1 MLYTLWN
8 TLTKSIVIRITT
20 LLISV
25 FLMAFISIFSSI
37 YMSQVSEYDGKAIN
51 LSGSLRM
58 MSYRITS
65 QVVAV
70 QQNDSAAN
78 RAKVKRLIDHFEQT
92 FQDPVLKRDF
102 KRFGDHS
109 LVGDYDKVHQDW
121 YQTIKPTLTHADQHF
136 DLNQFLPILEAFV
149 NDVDTL
155 VYGYQSLLEHKLAQL
170 KWIQFATLSSTFVL
184 IVLSILT
191 IHRYIARPL
200 KNLTTVAE
208 ASSRGDWS
216 LRCNLKSRDELGLL
230 ADTLNKAN
238 QSIQTIHDDQEKT
251 IQLKTEALRQN
262 NEILTFLYQI
272 AQQVSDSHQNQ
283 LDYPKILNELR
294 AVSQTDFLELHLT
307 SEDSDE
313 AYLQVS
319 STQVG
324 GLEKAQIKR
333 FTISR
338 DEHHYGHIV
347 VYHRQGL
354 DLWQNNLI
362 FAICDQ
368 FAMAFHLSDNLN
380 QQRRIAL
387 LRERSIIA
395 RELHD
400 SLAQSLSYLKI
411 QVTRIEKVMTTLA
424 PTPQLTDPV
433 RELKE
438 GLISAYQQLR
448 QLLTTFRLQ
457 IDEHGLEQALKNTI
471 NLMRQRH
478 EFDIDYDYRC
488 RHIPLEPYEE
498 IHLLQIAKEAL
509 QNAISHSGGDHIVI
523 QLNQI
528 EQHDIQLLIQDN
540 GSGLT
545 NREQK
550 LNHYGTEI
558 MQERCRSLKGKL
570 VRQNRPCGGT
580 EVILTFKPAYLKEKL
595 DA

>member
-1 MLYTLWN
+1 MLNTLWN
-8 TLTKSIVIRITT
+8 TLTKSIVMRITA

-58 MSYRITS
+58 MSYRITT

-70 QQNDSAAN
+70 QQHNSIQN
-78 RAKVKRLIDHFEQT
+78 RAKVKRLIDYFEQK

-121 YQTIKPTLTHADQHF
+121 YQTIKPTLTHADRHF
-136 DLNQFLPILEAFV
+136 DLNQFLPILESFV

-216 LRCNLKSRDELGLL
+216 LRCNLKSHDELGLL
-230 ADTLNKAN
+230 ANTLNKAN

-251 IQLKTEALRQN
+251 IQIKTEALRQN

-283 LDYPKILNELR
+283 LNYQKILDELR
-294 AVSQTDFLELHLT
+294 SVSQTHFLELNLT
-307 SEDSDE
+307 SEDSEE
-313 AYLQVS
+313 AYLSVMSPRDVS
-319 STQVG
+319 SP
-324 GLEKAQIKR
+324 KAHEKR
-333 FTISR
+333 FSISR

-347 VYHRQGL
+347 VHYRQAL
-354 DLWQNNLI
+354 DTWQNNLI

-368 FAMAFHLSDNLN
+368 FAMAFHLSNNLN

-411 QVTRIEKVMTTLA
+411 QVTRIEKVMTTL
-424 PTPQLTDPV
+424 PLTPELTDPV
-433 RELKE
+433 SELKE

-471 NLMRQRH
+471 KMVSERH
-478 EFDIDYDYRC
+478 DFDIDYDYRC

-523 QLNQI
+523 QLKQV
-528 EQHDIQLLIQDN
+528 EQQDLQLLIQDN
-540 GSGLT
+540 GLGIT
-545 NREQK
+545 NGEQK

-558 MQERCRSLKGKL
+558 MQERCRSLNGKL
-570 VRQNRPCGGT
+570 VRQNRHSGGT